1 MKHPLTDRICHEIV
15 DGKDCS
21 KYRAEYT
28 HYFVEDYMRGAA
40 DWQLEKVIKWL
51 KATESTVKL
60 CPSLLADQLEQAMRP
75 QENNSCPQPQWW
87 TIPTPRRNHD

>member
-1 MKHPLTDRICHEIV
+1 MKHPLADRICHEIV

-40 DWQLEKVIKWL
+40 DWQLEQVIDWIKECPNYDLETHAGLGRMIQDL
-51 KATESTVKL
+51 KE
-60 CPSLLADQLEQAMRP
+60 AMRP
-75 QENNSCPQPQWW
+75 QEES
-87 TIPTPRRNHD
+87 